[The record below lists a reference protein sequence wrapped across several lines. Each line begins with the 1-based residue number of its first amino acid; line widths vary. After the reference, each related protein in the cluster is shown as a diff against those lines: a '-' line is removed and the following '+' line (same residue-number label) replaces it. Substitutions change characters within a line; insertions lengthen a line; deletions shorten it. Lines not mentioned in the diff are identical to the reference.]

1 MYDIQ
6 QIGFSKVIA
15 PPPIFDSSAATRAR
29 FTAFFHQLGSKHTDR
44 AYMDAA
50 QDFSAWCTSRG
61 VAQAAQVDAECWRGY
76 LANCSQRYAP
86 ATVKQ
91 RAICLSRLIACGAY
105 GDASP
110 KDSFLGAPLPK
121 VVQSRRA
128 STLSED
134 SLRRLIHSGTGPSLI
149 ALRDRA
155 VVAFLIQCFV
165 PVRVLCRLRVPT
177 YYRNREG
184 VWLQFGEGRGT
195 PYPCPSVLAA
205 YIEAYLNAARVAPKE
220 DTYLFRSIAGASGAL
235 TEKPLTQPDVF
246 RIAQKRAKEVG
257 VPERISPRELR
268 AAGLARH
275 LRLGFNLEVARN
287 LAGHGTTRP
296 TVRYA
301 PLGTRRPRNRIAY
314 RLTDLDTLDEWEE
327 LGNWRDFDE
336 W

>member
-1 MYDIQ
+1 
-6 QIGFSKVIA
+6 VIA
-15 PPPIFDSSAATRAR
+15 PPPLFDSSAATRAR

-44 AYMDAA
+44 AYVTAA
-50 QDFSAWCTSRG
+50 RDFSMWCANRG
-61 VAQAAQVDAECWRGY
+61 VAQAAQVDTECWRDY
-76 LANCSQRYAP
+76 LANCSQRYTP

-91 RAICLSRLIACGAY
+91 RAICLSRLIACIAY
-105 GDASP
+105 SDASP
-110 KDSFLGAPLPK
+110 KDSFLGEPLPK
-121 VVQSRRA
+121 VANQSRRA

-134 SLRRLIHSGTGPSLI
+134 SLTRLIHSGTGATLI
-149 ALRDRA
+149 ALRDRT

-165 PVRVLCRLRVPT
+165 PVRVLCRLRVAT

-205 YIEAYLNAARVAPKE
+205 CIEAYLNAARVAPKE

-246 RIAQKRAKEVG
+246 RIVQKRAKEAG
-257 VPERISPRELR
+257 VPGRISPRELR

-275 LRLGFNLEVARN
+275 LRLGFDLEVARQ
-287 LAGHGTTRP
+287 LAGHDTTRS

-314 RLTDLDTLDEWEE
+314 RLTDLDTLEEWEE
-327 LGNWRDFDE
+327 LENWQGYDDSDE